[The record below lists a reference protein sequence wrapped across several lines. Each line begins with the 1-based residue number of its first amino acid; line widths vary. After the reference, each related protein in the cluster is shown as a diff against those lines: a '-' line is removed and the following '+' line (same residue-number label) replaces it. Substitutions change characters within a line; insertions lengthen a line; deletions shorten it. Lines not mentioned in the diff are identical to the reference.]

1 MPQGHRVSPVRE
13 VGRGFFERAPV
24 LDHNNLDASFVATST
39 ADHRARASRQ
49 RLVNPLDLG
58 QIVDDR
64 GDILRSH
71 WSLVD
76 MNHLVDLRLPC
87 RLG

>member
-39 ADHRARASRQ
+39 ADHRAARIAAAPSQ
-49 RLVNPLDLG
+49 P
-58 QIVDDR
+58 
-64 GDILRSH
+64 
-71 WSLVD
+71 
-76 MNHLVDLRLPC
+76 P
-87 RLG
+87 